1 MIGQWDILP
10 EIQRNR
16 LLETAKH
23 YPQMTPE
30 QKQRYQSRLKKWSEL
45 TPEKR
50 EIARKRYRA
59 FKKLPVKERERIKLK
74 LKAEQ
79 ARKAQQSASGVS
91 ATTVTN
97 Q

>member
-45 TPEKR
+45 TPEQR

-59 FKKLPVKERERIKLK
+59 FKKLPVK
-74 LKAEQ
+74 EQ